1 MKRCFALLLAMTLLF
16 SGCGKK
22 DAPVTEEPEQTTPP
36 VTTPAPEP
44 FVQYQ
49 EKHSIEV
56 LTDGAVQSY
65 RIQGE
70 DYYGMVPVSGGIL
83 LLSGE
88 KETTLTRLTPDG
100 TAVQYTTSGCHLDT
114 DTLWDTALGLSYYD
128 AEKHSLVFLDDA
140 LKESLR
146 ISMPEDMTDPPV
158 MSQDGQLVYYYNTES
173 LRCLEVRT
181 GIARLLKESRF
192 EKQQVQK
199 LHFAGELLECFVS
212 DAAGDRTLFVS
223 TQTGETLFIAQ
234 TPVEFRSQGQ
244 EYFACWYEGE
254 VELHLFGTRGDT
266 IQRLTPPEEGTY
278 RPLFGSDMLVSY
290 TTDSTGLNMICYDQ
304 ENGNRL
310 SRVRLS
316 GFGEPSGMVAGDGK
330 IWFLSRNLFTNT
342 DALYSWD
349 PSTTMEELEN
359 SFLSPYYTAQSP
371 DKESLKQL
379 QEQAD
384 ELAKTHGVRIELW
397 RDAAKTLPDEYSVT
411 TEYLVNVYET
421 YLPVLEKA
429 LSAVPKTVYQK
440 LGKQSQNGKLTISL
454 VREIYGPNELGRLTA
469 EDGVH
474 FWSNGSSYLLLR
486 MNDKLERSFYHE
498 LFHAMDSYI
507 LTETKAYD
515 NWQELNP
522 AGFNYDF
529 SYITN
534 EDRDPGNYLD
544 DATRAFIDI
553 YAMSYPKEDRARI
566 MEYAMLEGNE
576 AYFATETMANKLET
590 LCKGIRKAFKLD
602 EGDYLWE
609 QYL

>member
-1 MKRCFALLLAMTLLF
+1 MKRCFALLLIMTLLL

-22 DAPVTEEPEQTTPP
+22 DRPVTEPTEQTTPP
-36 VTTPAPEP
+36 VTATTPAD
-44 FVQYQ
+44 FVEYQ
-49 EKHSIEV
+49 EKHSIEI
-56 LTDGAVQSY
+56 LTDGAVCSY

-70 DYYGMVPVSGGIL
+70 GYYGLLPVDGDIL

-88 KETTLTRLTPDG
+88 TETTLTRLSPDG
-100 TAVQYTTSGCHLDT
+100 GVVHCTTSGCLLDANILWNT
-114 DTLWDTALGLSYYD
+114 DLGLSYYD
-128 AEKHSLVFLDDA
+128 VGKHNLVFLDDGM
-140 LKESLR
+140 KESLR
-146 ISMPEDMTDPPV
+146 ISLPEDMTDPPV
-158 MSQDGQLVYYYNTES
+158 MSQDGQLAYYYDSES

-199 LHFAGELLECFVS
+199 LHFDGEILECFVS

-223 TQTGETLFIAQ
+223 TQTGETLFVAQ
-234 TPVEFRSQGQ
+234 TPVELQSQGQ

-254 VELHLFGTRGDT
+254 VALHLFGTRGDT
-266 IQRLTPPEEGTY
+266 IQRLTPTAEGIY
-278 RPLFGSDMLVSY
+278 QPLFGSNLLVSY
-290 TTDSTGLNMICYDQ
+290 TTDNTGLDMICYDQ
-304 ENGNRL
+304 ETGNRL
-310 SRVRLS
+310 SKVRLS
-316 GFGEPSGMVAGDGK
+316 GFGAPSGMVAGDGK
-330 IWFLSRNLFTNT
+330 IWFLSRNLFTDT

-379 QEQAD
+379 QKQAD
-384 ELAKTHGVRIELW
+384 ALAKTHGVRIELW
-397 RDAAKTLPDEYSVT
+397 KDAASPLPDDYSVT

-486 MNDKLERSFYHE
+486 MNEKLERSFYHE

-515 NWQELNP
+515 DWQKLNP
-522 AGFNYDF
+522 SGFSYDY

-534 EDRDPGNYLD
+534 ENRDPGNYLD
-544 DATRAFIDI
+544 EATRGFIDL

-576 AYFATETMANKLET
+576 SYFATKTMAQKLDT

-602 EGDYLWE
+602 DGEYLWE